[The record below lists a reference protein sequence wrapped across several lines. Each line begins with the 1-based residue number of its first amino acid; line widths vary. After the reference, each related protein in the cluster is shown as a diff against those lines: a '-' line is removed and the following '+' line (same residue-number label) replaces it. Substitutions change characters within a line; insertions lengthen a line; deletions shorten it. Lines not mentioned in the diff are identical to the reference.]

1 MKPKEAEPSPDLPL
15 DRHVVDILIEGVSRG
30 DPHFDSLEC
39 MLSPASEELPA
50 IWRAHRPALLKEA
63 ERSAIPRPCWAE
75 LHYDDDP
82 PDERAL
88 REDGHRGKGGLL

>member
-1 MKPKEAEPSPDLPL
+1 MRRHLPPASAASPDLPL

-30 DPHFDSLEC
+30 DPAFDSLEF

-63 ERSAIPRPCWAE
+63 ERRGVPRPIWGE
-75 LHYDDDP
+75 LHY
-82 PDERAL
+82 ELEGNA
-88 REDGHRGKGGLL
+88 